1 MVKRCSLPVLARP
14 PPQAPPEPWRLQQG
28 RQRSAAV
35 RFWITTPHPLH
46 LAQEARTM
54 TGEFARLV
62 VGAWMTAALSV
73 SGFFSTPPAAHAGG
87 GSSATCSVNRLR

>member
-1 MVKRCSLPVLARP
+1 MEAATRKAALRRRSVLDYN
-14 PPQAPPEPWRLQQG
+14 
-28 RQRSAAV
+28 S
-35 RFWITTPHPLH
+35 HPLH